1 MLIFMS
7 EYKTG
12 SDEANAQ
19 CNQIEKIIKKY
30 DKSGMLV
37 GEAACTRDLI
47 KITNKD
53 FATVS
58 FVSIFVILQLSQL
71 YLSQLHFL

>member
-37 GEAACTRDLI
+37 GEAACKET
-47 KITNKD
+47 
-53 FATVS
+53 
-58 FVSIFVILQLSQL
+58 
-71 YLSQLHFL
+71 